1 VAQDGLGATD
11 AEGGELFSALSQEI
25 AAAMR
30 NGTAHEDPLYLQL
43 ARAIRGMIET
53 GHLRYGESLPSER
66 TLVRATGISR
76 VTVRKAIDELFG
88 EGLVS
93 RRPGAGSFVARK
105 FDQPMSV
112 LVGFTADMRRRGLAG
127 RSILLGKTISL
138 PKPDELLKLAL
149 SPSDKVLRL
158 SRVRLADDEPLA
170 IENAVVPLFAVE
182 PDRMEHSLYDAMRHT
197 GNRPVRA
204 LQRLRAAV
212 ADANEARH
220 LDIPVGSPILHIERH
235 SFLANGKPIEVT
247 HSAYRGDRYD
257 FVAELHLED

>member
-1 VAQDGLGATD
+1 MAQDGLGATD

>member
-1 VAQDGLGATD
+1 MAQDGLKAIEP
-11 AEGGELFSALSQEI
+11 EGGELFSVLSQQI

-30 NGTAHEDPLYLQL
+30 SGTAHEDPLYLQL
-43 ARAIRGMIET
+43 ARAIRGLIEI

-76 VTVRKAIDELFG
+76 VTVRKAIDQLFG

-112 LVGFTADMRRRGLAG
+112 LEGFSADMRRRGLEG
-127 RSILLGKTISL
+127 RSILLGKTVSL

-158 SRVRLADDEPLA
+158 SRVRLADNEALA
-170 IENAVVPLFAVE
+170 IEYAVVPLFAVE
-182 PDRMEHSLYDAMRHT
+182 PEHIQHSLYEAMRHT
-197 GNRPVRA
+197 GNRPARA
-204 LQRLRAAV
+204 LQRLQAAV
-212 ADANEARH
+212 ADGEEARH
-220 LDIPVGSPILHIERH
+220 LNISVGSPILHIERR

-247 HSAYRGDRYD
+247 HSAYRGDRYY

>member
-1 VAQDGLGATD
+1 MAEHGAVALQP
-11 AEGGELFSALSQEI
+11 EGEELLSALSQEI

-30 NGTAHEDPLYLQL
+30 NDTGHEDPLYLQL
-43 ARAIRGMIET
+43 ARAIRGLIET
-53 GHLRYGESLPSER
+53 GQLRYRDSLPSER

-76 VTVRKAIDELFG
+76 VTVRKAIDQLFR

-93 RRPGAGSFVARK
+93 RRPGAASFVAQK

-112 LVGFTADMRRRGLAG
+112 LVGFTADMTRRGLAG

-170 IENAVVPLFAVE
+170 IENAVIPLFAVE
-182 PDRMEHSLYDAMRHT
+182 PDQIEHSLYEAMRHT

-212 ADANEARH
+212 ADPDEAHH